1 MNEQMS
7 QVKILLLE
15 DDDGDAKAISR
26 AFKKAKIANPIIRAV
41 DGIDGLEFLKG
52 ENGKEKLEPPYVLLV
67 DINMPRMDGLE
78 FIEHL
83 RQDEQLKQSVVF
95 ILSTSKN
102 EEDKHKAYELNVA
115 GYIYK
120 ETAGSDFLN
129 LVDLMKMYW
138 RIVELP
144 KIRQ

>member
-1 MNEQMS
+1 MMKNIS
-7 QVKILLLE
+7 QKNLIYKIEKFFFTNGWDPLPFQIE
-15 DDDGDAKAISR
+15 SWNA
-26 AFKKAKIANPIIRAV
+26 
-41 DGIDGLEFLKG
+41 FLKG